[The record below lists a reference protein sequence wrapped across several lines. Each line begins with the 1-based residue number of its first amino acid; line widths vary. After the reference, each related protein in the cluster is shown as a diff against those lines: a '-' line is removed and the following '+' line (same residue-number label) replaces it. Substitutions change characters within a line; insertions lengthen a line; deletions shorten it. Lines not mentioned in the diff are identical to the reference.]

1 MFSSIAESNMTMLE
15 KCNALLLLRDNKF
28 TADFTAL
35 KAIKEDLLAKQQRWQ
50 QQEQAL
56 SIGIMGQVKAG
67 KSTFLNA
74 LLFDGRPI
82 LPEAATPKTANLT
95 KVVYGERHSL
105 QVEYYNQH
113 EWREITDLA
122 GRQGESD
129 ELKVARELVTMVNTS
144 GLDLAQHWQRFADKE
159 ATETFYA
166 EDVAGLQGLLNQYA
180 GNDGRYTALVKS
192 TILTLP
198 SEELKGFEVVDTPG
212 MNDPVQSRS
221 QKTRDYMANCDVVFF
236 LSRCSQF
243 LDESD
248 VRLLSEQLPSKG
260 VKRLVLVAGQFD
272 SAILDDGYDRG
283 SLAETESNIRRRLQR
298 GASEKV
304 AELVKPRRAL
314 GQTRLAEV
322 LEQLAEPVF
331 ASTFAYGFANWPEAN
346 WGTSMRHTHAQL
358 RELAEDCWGE
368 PITQPQWQQIAN
380 FDALTGAYQQAR
392 QDRLP
397 LLEQQRAGF
406 EQETGERL
414 SQWRDGF
421 AERVLQRMTL
431 LKTQDLQ
438 SLAKQQQSCDGR
450 LSAIADELRAII
462 EGVSAKA
469 RQDSRA
475 MLGQL
480 DADRGRFNRLQTR
493 TGSREEERSRT
504 VSTSRWYN
512 PFSWGSSSTEYYT
525 RTVSYQYLSATD
537 AIEQVRDYGRQCAE
551 QMRSHI
557 NHLIAP
563 VELKNNLRKAL
574 LKHLDTGSDH
584 FNPALFKGTL
594 EGAIN
599 RLALPT
605 LELSLGD
612 AAAIIP
618 FSGELKD
625 QSEMDRLRSYL
636 DQALANV
643 LGQLETRL
651 ESGVAEVIAQLERLQ
666 TSIKDDLTKD
676 IQAELEQVRLGLQHK
691 EQELAEYDQLLTQL
705 SLM

>member
-1 MFSSIAESNMTMLE
+1 MDSCFNDMFEG
-15 KCNALLLLRDNKF
+15 DVKF
-28 TADFTAL
+28 PIELIDL
-35 KAIKEDLLAKQQRWQ
+35 NNIKKDHATKLARWQ
-50 QQEQAL
+50 QQEQTL
-56 SIGIMGQVKAG
+56 NIGIMGQVKAG

-105 QVEYYNQH
+105 QVEYYNQQ

-122 GRQGESD
+122 DQQGDSD
-129 ELKVARELVTMVNTS
+129 EIKVARELVTMARAS
-144 GLDLAQHWQRFADKE
+144 GLDLVEHWQRFADNE
-159 ATETFYA
+159 ATEILFA
-166 EDVAGLQGLLNQYA
+166 EDVTGLQGLLNQYA
-180 GNDGRYTALVKS
+180 GNDGSYTALVKS

-198 SEELKGFEVVDTPG
+198 SEDLKGFEVVDTPG

-260 VKRLVLVAGQFD
+260 VKRLVLVAGQLD
-272 SAILDDGYDRG
+272 SAILDDGYDRN
-283 SLAETESNIRRRLQR
+283 SLAETESNIRRRLLR

-304 AELVKPRRAL
+304 AELVTIRRAL

-322 LEQLAEPVF
+322 LEQLTEPVF
-331 ASTFAYGFANWPEAN
+331 ASTFAYGFANWPDER
-346 WGTSMRHTHAQL
+346 WGNSMRHTHNQL
-358 RELAEDCWGE
+358 QEMAEECWDE
-368 PITQPQWQQIAN
+368 PITSLQWLQIAN
-380 FDALTGAYQQAR
+380 FDALRGAYQQAR

-406 EQETGERL
+406 EQETAERL

-421 AERVLQRMTL
+421 AERVQQRIML

-438 SLAKQQQSCDGR
+438 SLAKQQEACDGR
-450 LSAIADELRAII
+450 LSAIADELSALI

-469 RQDSRA
+469 QQDSCA

-480 DADRGRFNRLQTR
+480 DADRGRFSRLQTR
-493 TGSREEERSRT
+493 TGTYEKERPRT

-512 PFSWGSSSTEYYT
+512 PFSWGSSKTEYYSS
-525 RTVSYQYLSATD
+525 TVTYDYLNAAD
-537 AIEQVRDYGRQCAE
+537 AIEQVRDYGHQCAE
-551 QMRSHI
+551 QMRNHI
-557 NHLIAP
+557 NRLISP
-563 VELKNNLRKAL
+563 LELKNSLRKAL
-574 LKHLDTGSDH
+574 IKHLDTGNDH

-612 AAAIIP
+612 ATTIIP

-625 QSEMDRLRSYL
+625 QGEMNRLRSYL
-636 DQALANV
+636 DQALSNV
-643 LGQLETRL
+643 FALLETRL
-651 ESGVAEVIAQLERLQ
+651 KKGVTDVIVQLEHLQ
-666 TSIKDDLTKD
+666 ISIQNELTQD
-676 IQAELEQVRLGLQHK
+676 IQNELEQVRQGLQHK
-691 EQELAEYDQLLTQL
+691 EQELANYDQLLTRL
-705 SLM
+705 GTM